1 MLSPLQRTSKPKLL
15 SKKIKKFSKFIRRPF
30 KEDTISTCDLRSNLS
45 EDLDSDTINYI
56 NPITGKTFY
65 FSCFPE
71 KDMKFPEQLKKNTV
85 ELVRTK
91 FKIFLA
97 RT

>member
-1 MLSPLQRTSKPKLL
+1 MLSPFQHISQPKFL

-45 EDLDSDTINYI
+45 EDLDPETINYI

-65 FSCFPE
+65 FSCFPD
-71 KDMKFPEQLKKNTV
+71 KDLKIPEELKKNTV
-85 ELVRTK
+85 ELVS
-91 FKIFLA
+91 III
-97 RT
+97 